1 MAISRRNFIAATGS
15 AGLIAG
21 APSIV
26 RSQTGPIKLGSVLD
40 NSGNLDIYGKPMV
53 MATTLAVE
61 EINAAGG
68 LLGRKVQAIQY
79 GDRIELIPV
88 RPAKRM
94 RGFLK
99 GIDTRVPREG
109 DRVRTWSIPVPGS
122 STSPTGPTLRSSHRP
137 LRRPPTFWCH
147 R

>member
-40 NSGNLDIYGKPMV
+40 TSGNLDIYGKPMV

-68 LLGRKVQAIQY
+68 LLGRKVHL
-79 GDRIELIPV
+79 ELTVKVTADWTRSPD
-88 RPAKRM
+88 ALKRF
-94 RGFLK
+94 GYE
-99 GIDTRVPREG
+99 VEG
-109 DRVRTWSIPVPGS
+109 
-122 STSPTGPTLRSSHRP
+122 
-137 LRRPPTFWCH
+137 RR
-147 R
+147 RRA